1 MLGLSIEKLVLVAIC
16 AAVIIG
22 PHRLPEYAQR
32 FSAAVRR
39 LTLAASEA
47 RTRTID
53 DAGVALVRADWQ
65 TLDPRQY
72 DPRRII
78 RDALREADAP
88 PPVAEADAGVVAVG
102 EPDTTPLTPPAGR
115 WVVEGSSAH
124 PRRIWVPDEEVVAAA
139 SS

>member
-22 PHRLPEYAQR
+22 PHRLPDYAQR
-32 FSAAVRR
+32 LSAAVRR

-47 RTRTID
+47 RRRTVD
-53 DAGVALVRADWQ
+53 ETGVALMREDWR

-78 RDALREADAP
+78 RDALRDADAD
-88 PPVAEADAGVVAVG
+88 ADATVS
-102 EPDTTPLTPPAGR
+102 EQETPAFTPSAGR
-115 WVVEGSSAH
+115 WVLSGSSAH
-124 PRRIWVPDEEVVAAA
+124 PRRVWVPDEETIAAA